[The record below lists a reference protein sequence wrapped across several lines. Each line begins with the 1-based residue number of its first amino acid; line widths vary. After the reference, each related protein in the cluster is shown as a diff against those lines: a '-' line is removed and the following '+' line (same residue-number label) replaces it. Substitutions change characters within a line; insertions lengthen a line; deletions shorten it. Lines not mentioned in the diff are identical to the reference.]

1 LILPQGVNF
10 ALLSMLFAGIN
21 DVIFKKYAVKNRSR
35 GMYILGV
42 GITWAI
48 LQILYSSFSKI
59 SFSFDIL
66 TIQYGLLAGLILA
79 AANISL
85 IESLTHI
92 DVSLGSTVYRLN
104 TIGVVIL
111 SFVFLSERIEFIQLT
126 GITFGIIS
134 VLLLYK
140 SNNDKTSNHK
150 TKTFFWLVVFAS
162 LLRAAYGVVSKIGL
176 LASADKN
183 TIILLAALCW
193 IVGGA
198 FYAKYVEKR
207 FIVTKKKALYSVVSG
222 VLVFCIVNFLILGL
236 KVAQASIVVPI
247 ANMSFIIALLI
258 SVLMGTEVMDL
269 KKIVATAFA
278 IGSIVL
284 LTSV

>member
-1 LILPQGVNF
+1 MILTQGVNF

-21 DVIFKKYAVKNRSR
+21 DVLFKKYAVKNRSR

-42 GITWAI
+42 GFTWAM
-48 LQILYSSFSKI
+48 LQILYSSFFRI

-66 TIQYGLLAGLILA
+66 TIQYGLLAGVILA

-85 IESLTHI
+85 IEGLTHI

-111 SFVFLSERIEFIQLT
+111 SFVFLSKSIEFLKLT
-126 GITFGIIS
+126 GITFGVIS

-140 SNNDKTSNHK
+140 SNNGKTANHT
-150 TKTFFWLVVFAS
+150 TKIFFWLIVFAS
-162 LLRAAYGVVSKIGL
+162 LLRAAYGIVTKIGL

-183 TIILLAALCW
+183 AIILLAALCW

-207 FIVTKKKALYSVVSG
+207 FIVTKKKVLYSLVSG
-222 VLVFCIVNFLILGL
+222 FLVFCIVNFLILGL
-236 KVAQASIVVPI
+236 KVAQASVVVPI

-258 SVLMGTEVMDL
+258 SVLMGTERMDL

-278 IGSIVL
+278 VGSIIL
-284 LTSV
+284 LSSV